1 MSFAIAYREPYVKG
15 LNLEAVDLVYTLSV
29 TEANYKLP
37 RTFKQQISQV
47 ELKQQIESLSD
58 ELKKISEVQQCPLEL
73 DLYVRKLLNAK
84 LKITVVSN
92 ILQTAQE
99 RLNKVHQMIARES
112 ARRKTLLEPSPS
124 CSPLEVSHTS
134 IQ

>member
-1 MSFAIAYREPYVKG
+1 M
-15 LNLEAVDLVYTLSV
+15 LSS
-29 TEANYKLP
+29 TAEDG
-37 RTFKQQISQV
+37 ISQV

>member
-29 TEANYKLP
+29 TEANYK
-37 RTFKQQISQV
+37 ISQV